1 MQAVELLSDDDLP
14 IPQPSQ
20 SNRRGKRVAEYAGM
34 LAEAIGYTEIAW
46 LRIGAF
52 LRDVGNRKLPQDVL
66 EKPGPL
72 TVDEWDLVRKHTLL
86 GDDLVQQL
94 AFPDEIRS
102 MVRSHHEH
110 WDGSGYPDG
119 LAGEGIPLA
128 ARIVCIADVYDA
140 LISPRSF
147 RGPFTSEQALEI
159 MEIESGHIFDPT
171 LMQKFASLIRQGGP
185 AAMAPDMR
193 ILRAA
198 V

>member
-1 MQAVELLSDDDLP
+1 
-14 IPQPSQ
+14 
-20 SNRRGKRVAEYAGM
+20 M
-34 LAEAIGYTEIAW
+34 LAQSVGYADLAW

-52 LRDVGNRKLPQDVL
+52 LRDVGNRALPQEVL

-72 TVDEWDLVRKHTLL
+72 TVEEWELVRKHTVL

-94 AFPDEIRS
+94 AFPEEIRP

-119 LAGEGIPLA
+119 LKGEQIPLA

-140 LISPRSF
+140 LISPRSY

-159 MEIESGHIFDPT
+159 MEIESGHIFDPM
-171 LMQKFASLIRQGGP
+171 LMQKFASLIRMGGP
-185 AAMAPDMR
+185 AALAPDMKVM
-193 ILRAA
+193 RAA